1 MPIWHDHFRVG
12 PGTDSSIDGRRVF
25 GDSVLGREHAGLDF
39 DIAFLGLDVKMNADG
54 ALTRQLANEDLR
66 TRAAGRAFS
75 SDVDVEQRDQDDAG
89 GNDCHS
95 DEGQCDA
102 IGRRR

>member
-1 MPIWHDHFRVG
+1 MEKIKNQSPRLTGAALFF
-12 PGTDSSIDGRRVF
+12 PSLIDFPSG
-25 GDSVLGREHAGLDF
+25 APK
-39 DIAFLGLDVKMNADG
+39 INADG
-54 ALTRQLANEDLR
+54 ALTRQLANEVLR
-66 TRAAGRAFS
+66 ARAAGRAFS

-89 GNDCHS
+89 GNDSHS

>member
-1 MPIWHDHFRVG
+1 VQKIAAHPSLASGDLEGG
-12 PGTDSSIDGRRVF
+12 PQRFSGF

-54 ALTRQLANEDLR
+54 ALTRQLANE
-66 TRAAGRAFS
+66 GRAFS

-89 GNDCHS
+89 GNDSHS

>member
-1 MPIWHDHFRVG
+1 MPVDDPERTPASTVAVS
-12 PGTDSSIDGRRVF
+12 PGIPCWGANMR
-25 GDSVLGREHAGLDF
+25 GLDF
-39 DIAFLGLDVKMNADG
+39 NIAFLGLDVKMNADG

-66 TRAAGRAFS
+66 ARAAGRAFS

-89 GNDCHS
+89 GNDSRS
-95 DEGQCDA
+95 DESQCDA

>member
-1 MPIWHDHFRVG
+1 M
-12 PGTDSSIDGRRVF
+12 
-25 GDSVLGREHAGLDF
+25 LGREHAGLDF
-39 DIAFLGLDVKMNADG
+39 DIAFLDLDVELNADG

-66 TRAAGRAFS
+66 TRAAERAFS

-89 GNDCHS
+89 GNEPHS